1 MKKTYGKVT
10 TMTIKINNL
19 NQRVEGMKGGRNVSN
34 ELNSIELSF
43 EDLDMM
49 NKYFPIDNIEENKDK
64 KIDVVEKK
72 LAEKNRGFFNTAI
85 NKLY

>member
-1 MKKTYGKVT
+1 MKKTGKVT
-10 TMTIKINNL
+10 IMAIKINNL

-34 ELNSIELSF
+34 DSIELSF
-43 EDLDMM
+43 EDLDIM
-49 NKYFPIDNIEENKDK
+49 NKYFPIDNIEGNKDK

-72 LAEKNRGFFNTAI
+72 LTEKNRGFFNTAV